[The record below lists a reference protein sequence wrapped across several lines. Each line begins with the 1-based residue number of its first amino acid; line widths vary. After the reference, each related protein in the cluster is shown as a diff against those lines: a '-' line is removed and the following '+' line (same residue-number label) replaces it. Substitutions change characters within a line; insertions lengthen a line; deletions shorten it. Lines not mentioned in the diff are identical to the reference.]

1 MGIEA
6 GALGRF
12 PPVAVAYT
20 KIAVSELRKRD
31 VLESYRQMKGV
42 IIIVL
47 LTRPSLRLGS
57 VCEPVNLALL
67 NRVIVGIVY
76 HARYLTVRIQEI

>member
-1 MGIEA
+1 
-6 GALGRF
+6 
-12 PPVAVAYT
+12 
-20 KIAVSELRKRD
+20 
-31 VLESYRQMKGV
+31 MKEV

-57 VCEPVNLALL
+57 ICELVNLALL

-76 HARYLTVRIQEI
+76 HTWYLTVQIQEI